1 MRASCVFT
9 SRRLWVENDLEDEI
23 RQLEQR
29 MLNVGALV
37 ENAIDVAVAA
47 LLHADAE
54 LGEPVIE
61 EDAEIDRLEVGI
73 EQDCLAIL
81 ENHRPRGRDLRFI
94 TGVMKINSNLERMA
108 DLAVNIA
115 EAAVEVAGHRAA
127 PPALDPEPLSTLSQH
142 MVREGLTALVTRDAD
157 LARRVC
163 DMDDEADRLFERLR
177 EDAVRMMKENPAQ
190 IDGVTS
196 IIGALGNLERIA
208 DQATNVAEDVVFMVD
223 GDIIRHR
230 DSTSGRGSSV

>member
-1 MRASCVFT
+1 M
-9 SRRLWVENDLEDEI
+9 ENDLEDEI

-54 LGEPVIE
+54 LGKPVIT
-61 EDAEIDRLEVGI
+61 DDVEIDRLEVEI
-73 EQDCLAIL
+73 EESCLSIL
-81 ENHRPRGRDLRFI
+81 ENRRPRGGDLRFI

-127 PPALDPEPLSTLSQH
+127 PPALDPEPLTSLSQR
-142 MVREGLTALVTRDAD
+142 MVREGLNALVTRDAD
-157 LARRVC
+157 LAMEIC
-163 DMDDEADRLFERLR
+163 DMDEEADRLFDHLRL
-177 EDAVRMMKENPAQ
+177 EAVRMMKENPAQ